1 MINILA
7 IKGIYDKDVNV
18 DKMMIYLNL
27 CVLNHF
33 GIEIFCPN
41 RDVV

>member
-1 MINILA
+1 MDI
-7 IKGIYDKDVNV
+7 NV
-18 DKMMIYLNL
+18 DEIMMIYLNL
-27 CVLNHF
+27 CAHNHF